1 MENAD
6 APAMPF
12 EGGQNNGIEPSIGMT
27 KLEYFSA
34 IAMQGL
40 LANELARS
48 QALTLDNTEELIGE
62 ALVAYAKALLST
74 LEAAQ
79 ER

>member
-12 EGGQNNGIEPSIGMT
+12 EGGQNNGIEPPIGMT

-40 LANELARS
+40 LANKLARS

-62 ALVAYAKALLST
+62 ASVVYAKALLSA
-74 LEAAQ
+74 LKAAQ
-79 ER
+79 EG

>member
-62 ALVAYAKALLST
+62 ASVAYAKALLSA

-79 ER
+79 EG